1 MLPVWHW
8 LGLQR
13 CRWFVAFLASSK
25 VAGVEHEI
33 QDPRA
38 NWLQISSFSWGL
50 GQVQSLLLSRRH
62 SKHGSLHETRALGQQ
77 DVRVLPEGPEE
88 LMPCPEIYSLH
99 LAFQRLEIC
108 VPIAGSHDVGRQ
120 PFVLYRYG
128 RYQILHRKGS
138 QGPN

>member
-8 LGLQR
+8 LELQH
-13 CRWFVAFLASSK
+13 CRWFVASLASSK
-25 VAGVEHEI
+25 VVGVGGEI
-33 QDPRA
+33 QDPRV
-38 NWLQISSFSWGL
+38 NWWQISSFSWDL

-62 SKHGSLHETRALGQQ
+62 SKHGSLRGIRALGQQ
-77 DVRVLPEGPEE
+77 DVRVLPEDPEE

-108 VPIAGSHDVGRQ
+108 VPIAESHDVGRQ
-120 PFVLYRYG
+120 PYVLYRYE